1 MEEIKIIDIDQS
13 TVIPL
18 KIAMV
23 GNVDAGKSTLVG
35 VLTKGELDDGNG
47 SSRTKILNFNHEQES
62 GRTSSI
68 A

>member
-1 MEEIKIIDIDQS
+1 
-13 TVIPL
+13 
-18 KIAMV
+18 MV

-47 SSRTKILNFNHEQES
+47 SSRAKVLNFDHEIES